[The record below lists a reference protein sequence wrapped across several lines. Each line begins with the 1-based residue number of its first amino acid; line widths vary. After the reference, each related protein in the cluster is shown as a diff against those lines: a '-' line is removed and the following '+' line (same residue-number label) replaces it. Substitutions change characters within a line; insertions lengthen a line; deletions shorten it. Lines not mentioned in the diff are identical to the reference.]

1 MRIFPW
7 RCAFTSP
14 QYFTFSLLSIQL
26 FTFTLFFFLKLG
38 TLFQPNDNISMLF
51 CCHRTNLPLTLP
63 IFLTPHIFCN
73 SLCICIF
80 PAFVFLPPFVFLSG
94 QLSRQQGLYLCL
106 LWEPGCLLAFSILA
120 HQHSQ
125 RGILILRGQHLF
137 PPKNRKF
144 NEQEVQIYAHS
155 NLHKC
160 PTIQM
165 RLFKCLEIK
174 SIDSVESFS
183 YAAKCIGK
191 QLTDS
196 NWSKTYFFLFFSSFY
211 VVIILDLEF

>member
-1 MRIFPW
+1 MKIFPW

-63 IFLTPHIFCN
+63 IFLTPHFFCN
-73 SLCICIF
+73 SPCTYICIF
-80 PAFVFLPPFVFLSG
+80 PAFVFLPP
-94 QLSRQQGLYLCL
+94 LYFCQDSC
-106 LWEPGCLLAFSILA
+106 PASKAYICVCCGSLAA
-120 HQHSQ
+120 CWHSQ

-196 NWSKTYFFLFFSSFY
+196 NWSKTWFFDFFLLFM
-211 VVIILDLEF
+211 L

>member
-1 MRIFPW
+1 MALCFHFTTIFHFLIVINSTFHFHSFFLFETGNPFSAQW
-7 RCAFTSP
+7 
-14 QYFTFSLLSIQL
+14 QYFHAVLLSPHQPPADSAY
-26 FTFTLFFFLKLG
+26 FSNTSFFLQ
-38 TLFQPNDNISMLF
+38 QPVYLHLYFSG
-51 CCHRTNLPLTLP
+51 
-63 IFLTPHIFCN
+63 
-73 SLCICIF
+73 ICISS
-80 PAFVFLPPFVFLSG
+80 PFVFLSG

-191 QLTDS
+191 QLTAS
-196 NWSKTYFFLFFSSFY
+196 NW
-211 VVIILDLEF
+211 